1 MSSFSDRIYKGN
13 SLIEDFK
20 DYVVVDIETTSLDHF
35 RDDEILEISAIRVRD
50 KKEVKYF
57 SKIIKI
63 REEVGCY
70 TTQLTGITSEMVEKE
85 GEDLIKVLKSFQRF
99 VGKDIIVGH
108 NVNFDINYLYD
119 SMEENLGEYLTNDFV
134 DTLRL
139 SRRLLPEMKHH
150 KLDDLIDYF
159 HLKRR
164 NEHRALNDCVLTNQL
179 YIKLCK
185 MMKKLNL
192 EKVVQKSIFYNVEE

>member
-1 MSSFSDRIYKGN
+1 MSNYPDRIYKGN
-13 SLIEDFK
+13 SLIEDFEN
-20 DYVVVDIETTSLDHF
+20 YVVVDIETTSLDHF
-35 RDDEILEISAIRVRD
+35 RDDEILEISAIRVRE

-63 REEVGCY
+63 REEVGYY
-70 TTQLTGITSEMVEKE
+70 TTQLTGITNEMVEKE

-119 SMEENLGEYLTNDFV
+119 SMEENLGEYLTNNFV

-139 SRRLLPEMKHH
+139 SRRLFSEMKHH

-164 NEHRALNDCVLTNQL
+164 NEH
-179 YIKLCK
+179 
-185 MMKKLNL
+185 
-192 EKVVQKSIFYNVEE
+192 S

>member
-1 MSSFSDRIYKGN
+1 MSNYPDRIYKGD

-35 RDDEILEISAIRVRD
+35 RDDEILEISAIRVRE
-50 KKEVKYF
+50 KKEVNYF

-63 REEVGCY
+63 NEEVGYY
-70 TTQLTGITSEMVEKE
+70 TTQLTGITNEMVEKE

-119 SMEENLGEYLTNDFV
+119 SMEENLGEHLTNDFV

-164 NEHRALNDCVLTNQL
+164 NEHRALNDCVLTNQVYL
-179 YIKLCK
+179 KLCK
-185 MMKKLNL
+185 MMKKHNL
-192 EKVVQKSIFYNVEE
+192 KKDVQKSIFYNVEE

>member
-1 MSSFSDRIYKGN
+1 MSNYPDRIYKGN
-13 SLIEDFK
+13 SLIESLEN
-20 DYVVVDIETTSLDHF
+20 YVVVDIETTSLDHF
-35 RDDEILEISAIRVRD
+35 REDEILEISAIRVRD

-63 REEVGCY
+63 NEEVGHY
-70 TTQLTGITSEMVEKE
+70 TAQLTGITSEIVEKE
-85 GEDLIKVLKSFQRF
+85 GQDLIKVLKSFQRF

-108 NVNFDINYLYD
+108 NVNFDINFLYD

-150 KLDDLIDYF
+150 KLDD
-159 HLKRR
+159 
-164 NEHRALNDCVLTNQL
+164 
-179 YIKLCK
+179 
-185 MMKKLNL
+185 
-192 EKVVQKSIFYNVEE
+192 